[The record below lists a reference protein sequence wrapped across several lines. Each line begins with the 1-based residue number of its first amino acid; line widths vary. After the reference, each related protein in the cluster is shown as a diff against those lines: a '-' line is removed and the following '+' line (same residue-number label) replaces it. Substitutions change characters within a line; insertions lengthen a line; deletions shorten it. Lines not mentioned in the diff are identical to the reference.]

1 MEKFGA
7 IIMKEVVKREFTP
20 ILDQL
25 ENGPYMRNYLEE
37 KISFFEQ
44 KYHGSF
50 NPDIILGIQ
59 VLKDQLEL
67 NKDTAKLVKDII
79 DINWEDDNAEILY
92 RSMVRC
98 YKELIKRNEEI
109 MKLIRVED

>member
-20 ILDQL
+20 ILIQL
-25 ENGPYMRNYLEE
+25 KSGPYMRNYLEE

-44 KYHGSF
+44 IYHGSLD
-50 NPDIILGIQ
+50 PDIILGIQ

-67 NKDTAKLVKDII
+67 NKDVTKLIKDILE
-79 DINWEDDNAEILY
+79 INWEDDNAELLY
-92 RSMVRC
+92 DSMVKR
-98 YKELIKRNEEI
+98 YKEMIKRNEEI
-109 MKLIRVED
+109 IKLIRVED